1 MEKRHNL
8 MNLNFKIIFLFSLI
22 FCFAHG
28 QNILT
33 KVNLDDNDVLEL
45 YFKEKIFKS
54 DIGIKTITNPNKKI
68 YDFKNIKIG
77 NNIGKIDAMHT
88 VTIAPNGSSM
98 DARVLIDSDV
108 VGTGKISTNG
118 DIFRINLK
126 LHRDKTS
133 KNDKINEE
141 DIISKEE
148 KINSRDRDIVV
159 IDAGHGGKDP
169 GATCDGAKE
178 KDIVLSVAKKLA
190 SSLSSNGYKV
200 YLTRNDDVFLTL
212 EQRTR
217 IADKKDARI
226 FISLHCNAAPND
238 NQAKSL
244 HGVETFF
251 LQKTRDA
258 RSQSVAAR
266 ENASVLQG
274 ADKKSKQVI
283 IDSVLSG
290 PKIILSNKLAIDIQ
304 KSIINKTSSHN
315 GGIRS
320 APFWVLVGAS
330 RPSVLV
336 ELGYITNANERE
348 KLLSSS
354 YQDEL
359 ANGIG
364 DGISRYLSNRQKE
377 IDN

>member
-1 MEKRHNL
+1 M
-8 MNLNFKIIFLFSLI
+8 
-22 FCFAHG
+22 
-28 QNILT
+28 LT
-33 KVNLDDNDVLEL
+33 KINLDSDDVLEL
-45 YFKEKIFKS
+45 YFKQSIKSS
-54 DIGIKTITNPNKKI
+54 DIAIKTTTNPEKKVF
-68 YDFKNIKIG
+68 DFNDIKIKNG
-77 NNIGKIDAMHT
+77 LGRIDAMHT
-88 VTIAPNGSSM
+88 VSIIPNWRNGDVRIIIDGGIANNGKLSE
-98 DARVLIDSDV
+98 
-108 VGTGKISTNG
+108 NG

-126 LHRDKTS
+126 LHRDQAS
-133 KNDKINEE
+133 KNDNTEKE
-141 DIISKEE
+141 DTISKEE
-148 KINSRDRDIVV
+148 KSKSCNRDIVV

-169 GATCDGAKE
+169 GATSNGINE
-178 KDIVLSVAKKLA
+178 KDIVLAVAKKLA
-190 SSLSSNGYKV
+190 SSLSNNGYKV
-200 YLTRNDDVFLTL
+200 YLTRNDDRFLTL

-217 IADKKDARI
+217 IADKKDAKI
-226 FISLHCNAAPND
+226 FISLHCNAVPND
-238 NQAKSL
+238 NQAKIL

-304 KSIINKTSSHN
+304 KSIVDKTDSHN
-315 GGIRS
+315 GGIKS

-330 RPSVLV
+330 RPSILV

-354 YQDEL
+354 YQDKL
-359 ANGIG
+359 ANGIS
-364 DGISRYLSNRQKE
+364 DGISRYLCNRQKE

>member
-1 MEKRHNL
+1 
-8 MNLNFKIIFLFSLI
+8 MNLHLKRFFLFSLI
-22 FCFAHG
+22 FCFAYG
-28 QNILT
+28 QNMLT
-33 KVNLDDNDVLEL
+33 KINLDSDDVLEL
-45 YFKEKIFKS
+45 YFKESIKNS
-54 DIGIKTITNPNKKI
+54 DITVKTTTNPDKKVF
-68 YDFKNIKIG
+68 DFNDVKIG
-77 NNIGKIDAMHT
+77 NNLARIDAMHT
-88 VTIAPNGSSM
+88 VSIIPNGNTG
-98 DARVLIDSDV
+98 DAKIIIDHGV
-108 VGTGKISTNG
+108 ANNGRLTKKG

-133 KNDKINEE
+133 KNDKNDEE

-148 KINSRDRDIVV
+148 KTKSCNRDIVV

-169 GATCDGAKE
+169 GATSNGINE
-178 KDIVLSVAKKLA
+178 KDIVLAVAKKLA
-190 SSLSSNGYKV
+190 SSLSNNGYKV
-200 YLTRNDDVFLTL
+200 YLTRNDDRFLTL

-217 IADKKDARI
+217 IADKKDAKI

-238 NQAKSL
+238 NQAKIL

-304 KSIINKTSSHN
+304 KSIIRKTSSHN

-330 RPSVLV
+330 RPSILV
-336 ELGYITNANERE
+336 ELGYITNVNERE

-359 ANGIG
+359 ANGIS
-364 DGISRYLSNRQKE
+364 DGISRYLSNRQQE